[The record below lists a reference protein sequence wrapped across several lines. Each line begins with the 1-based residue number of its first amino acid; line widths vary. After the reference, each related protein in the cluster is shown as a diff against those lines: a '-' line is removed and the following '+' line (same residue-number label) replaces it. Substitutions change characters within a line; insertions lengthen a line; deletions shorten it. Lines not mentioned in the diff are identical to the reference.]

1 MIAMPCFGRELCR
14 LAMALRSR
22 RDRKFLCL

>member
-1 MIAMPCFGRELCR
+1 MIAMPCFGRELR
-14 LAMALRSR
+14 RFAMALRSR